1 MDVNTR
7 WQRAAQNTVAG
18 AVLEPIARASL
29 PATLILEGT
38 APIKMAPIKMA
49 QRGTFPQ
56 PHLPGSR
63 IARPHSATA
72 GATSVSAINPAGVT
86 AVAADP
92 TIYAKGAQS

>member
-38 APIKMAPIKMA
+38 APIKMA

-56 PHLPGSR
+56 PQLPGSR
-63 IARPHSATA
+63 IARLHSAIA